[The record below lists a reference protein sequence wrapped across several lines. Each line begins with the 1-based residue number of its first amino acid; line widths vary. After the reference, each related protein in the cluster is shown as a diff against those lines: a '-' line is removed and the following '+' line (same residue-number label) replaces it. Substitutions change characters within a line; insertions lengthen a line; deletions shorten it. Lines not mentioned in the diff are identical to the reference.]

1 MMKTIGA
8 TILAGYLLSLPTVAI
23 AGCEPAT
30 EPRKPSALTG
40 LLGAARQAGLAEALT
55 AQGGGGRNGQLASAL
70 LGAAISGD
78 PVSVAPTSDDPQV
91 ARLAGVAVAAAS
103 AMAAGRGCGDGR
115 SQPATQAPPTGS
127 PDTADLWR

>member
-1 MMKTIGA
+1 MKTIA
-8 TILAGYLLSLPTVAI
+8 TMTLAGCLLSVPGA
-23 AGCEPAT
+23 AKAACEPAA
-30 EPRKPSALTG
+30 ERRKPSALSG

-55 AQGGGGRNGQLASAL
+55 AQAGGGRKGQLASAL

-78 PVSVAPTSDDPQV
+78 PVSVAPTSDEPQA

-115 SQPATQAPPTGS
+115 SQPVTQAPPTDS